1 MVIGIF
7 GESCTGKSTLAERI
21 ASDFPCEIFTGKDY
35 LRLAKNE
42 SIAKAMFR
50 KKLSAAVGGENI
62 IYVISEKEH
71 LELLPEGTLRILVTA
86 DLELIKSRFA
96 QRMRG
101 TLPAPVAAML
111 EKKHGCFDE
120 EKHDIRVISGE
131 TDTDIIVAQLIGKGR
146 RSQDA

>member
-1 MVIGIF
+1 MVIGII

-21 ASDFPCEIFTGKDY
+21 NASFPCEVFTGKDY

-42 SIAKAMFR
+42 NIAKAMFQ
-50 KKLSAAVGGENI
+50 KKLSTAVNGENI

-71 LELLPEGTLRILVTA
+71 LSLLPEGAVRILVTA

-101 TLPAPVAAML
+101 VLPPPVAAML
-111 EKKHGCFDE
+111 EKKHGCFDSVP
-120 EKHDIRVISGE
+120 HDFHVVSGL
-131 TDTDIIVAQLIGKGR
+131 TDLDTVVEQLKSIC
-146 RSQDA
+146 